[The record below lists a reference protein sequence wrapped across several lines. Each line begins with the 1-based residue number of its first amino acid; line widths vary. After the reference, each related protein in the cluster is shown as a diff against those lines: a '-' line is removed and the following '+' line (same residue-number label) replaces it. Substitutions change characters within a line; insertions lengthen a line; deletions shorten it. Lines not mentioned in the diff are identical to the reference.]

1 MRALLLAG
9 LLLGSSSAS
18 AQEPGRV
25 TRHSWTSRIYPGTV
39 RDYWVYVPADL
50 PAESPAAVMV
60 FQDGGRFVAA
70 DGRWRVPQ
78 VFDELIRDG
87 SMPPTV
93 GVFVDPG
100 VLPERAESER
110 ARYNRSF
117 EYDGLGDRYARFL
130 LEEILPEVARRHPLT
145 KDPNRR
151 AIAGAS
157 SGASCAFTAAWNR
170 PDAFR
175 RVLSFIGSYTSLRGA
190 DAYPGWIR
198 KAEPKP
204 LRLFLQD
211 GRRDLNI
218 YSGDWWTANESMASA
233 LAYAGYDARFVAT
246 DDGHDNPQGPA
257 LLPDALRWLWRD
269 WTAPITPS
277 HGVAGAERHYV
288 TEILDPK
295 EGWQLVEEHGRSRL
309 PADAR
314 LRAPAA
320 RGGAWLAEPEQKRI
334 AFVPASGRRRVV
346 HEGLVATALTLSPD
360 QSLLAASER
369 GSRWVWSFQT
379 GADGSLQNGQPF
391 YRLETPDEST
401 DAGAAG
407 LAVDREGF
415 LYVAT
420 RMGVQICDQPGRVNA
435 ILSPPDPGALSSLVF
450 GGPDLDTLF
459 VASGDRVFRRRLRRR
474 GLAPGELLQ
483 PPMPRL

>member
-1 MRALLLAG
+1 MRGLLLAG
-9 LLLGSSSAS
+9 LLFGTSSAS
-18 AQEPGRV
+18 APDAGTV
-25 TRHSWTSRIYPGTV
+25 TRHTWTSRIYPGTV
-39 RDYWVYVPADL
+39 RDYWVYVPAAP
-50 PAESPAAVMV
+50 PADTPAPLMV
-60 FQDGGRFVAA
+60 FQDGGRFVAG

-78 VFDELIRDG
+78 VFDALIREG

-100 VLPERAESER
+100 ILPERSDGER

-117 EYDGLGDRYARFL
+117 EYDALGDRYARFL
-130 LEEILPEVARRHPLT
+130 IEEILPEVARDHPLT
-145 KDPNRR
+145 KDPSLR

-198 KAEPKP
+198 KTEPKP
-204 LRLFLQD
+204 LRVFLQD

-233 LAYAGYDARFVAT
+233 LAYAGYDAKFVAT
-246 DDGHDNPQGPA
+246 DDGHDNPQGPP
-257 LLPDALRWLWRD
+257 LLPEALRWLWRD
-269 WTAPITPS
+269 WKTPIAPST
-277 HGVAGAERHYV
+277 GVAGAERHYV

-295 EGWQLVEEHGRSRL
+295 EGWQLVEGRRDARF
-309 PADAR
+309 PADP

-320 RGGAWLAEPEQKRI
+320 RGGAWLAEPEGNRI
-334 AFVPASGRRRVV
+334 AFVEAGGRRRVV
-346 HEGLVATALTLSPD
+346 HEGLVATGLVLSPD
-360 QSLLAASER
+360 QSLLAVAER

-379 GADGSLQNGQPF
+379 AADGSLRNGQRF
-391 YRLETPDEST
+391 YRLETPDEAS

-420 RMGVQICDQPGRVNA
+420 RMGVQVCDQPGRVNA
-435 ILSPPDPGALSSLVF
+435 ILDPPDTAPLSGLAF
-450 GGPDLDTLF
+450 GGPDLDTLY
-459 VASGDRVFRRRLRRR
+459 ATSEYRLFRRRLRRR
-474 GLAPGELLQ
+474 GLAPGEVLR
-483 PPMPRL
+483 PPLPRL